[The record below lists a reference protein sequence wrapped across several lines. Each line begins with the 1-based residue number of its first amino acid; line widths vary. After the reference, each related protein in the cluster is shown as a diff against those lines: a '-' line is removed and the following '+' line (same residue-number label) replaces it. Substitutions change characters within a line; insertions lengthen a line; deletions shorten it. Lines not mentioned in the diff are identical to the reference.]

1 MTQSRP
7 RLQPI
12 TKQQRTIVE
21 HIFTYRFLTI
31 KHLQAFLGH
40 THKHRIQVWL
50 NDLIAKN
57 YIYQIYDQKSLKA
70 TATPAV
76 YYIAV
81 DGVRYVRSLNRYSDS
96 ELRKRYPDNTRS
108 ASYIDHCLLIADCCA
123 NLQVSRR
130 DTKTYRRITPTDY
143 ALIDESL
150 PYADF
155 LQEQQ
160 PHLFFMKETIRGV
173 TKETTCYVVEHFH
186 DPLPS
191 IRIRSR
197 LKVLLNHEVF
207 EGDDPPILLLICDTT
222 AGLIYVK
229 RYVRTLLRQDEREH
243 PAVRVTTVEMVRTHG
258 VTSAIWEEIV

>member
-1 MTQSRP
+1 MTQSRSQ
-7 RLQPI
+7 LQPI

-50 NDLIAKN
+50 NDLLAKN

-81 DGVRYVRSLNRYSDS
+81 DGVRYIRSLNRYSES
-96 ELRKRYPDNTRS
+96 ELRKRYPDTTRS
-108 ASYIDHCLLIADCCA
+108 ASFIDHCLLIADCCA
-123 NLQVSRR
+123 NLHVSRR
-130 DTKTYRRITPTDY
+130 DTKTYRWTTPTDY
-143 ALIDESL
+143 ALVDTSSS
-150 PYADF
+150 YADF

-160 PHLFFMKETIRGV
+160 PRFFFEKEMTRGAA
-173 TKETTCYVVEHFH
+173 KETTRYAVEHFH
-186 DPLPS
+186 DRLPS

-197 LKVLLNHEVF
+197 LKALLNHEVF
-207 EGDDPPILLLICDTT
+207 VGDDAPILLIICDTT

-229 RYVRTLLRQDEREH
+229 RYVRTLLRQDDREH
-243 PAVRVTTVEMVRTHG
+243 PAVRVTTVEMVRAQG
-258 VTSAIWEEIV
+258 VTSAIWEEIA